1 MLSKKVLYSILIVS
15 LLIFGC
21 SNKQDDVKV
30 TPTMLF
36 EKVNDEKQEDIYALL
51 VSVSSKDI
59 QTDFYF
65 HEFQA
70 YYLDIFESFDAPGEL
85 DLDKDTCTELTE
97 KVKEEQSEQRI
108 STCQYVKYTKEGE
121 EQAKKAKIHLK
132 LYSYEGEL
140 LLEYEGKL
148 FDDFESIKDN

>member
-1 MLSKKVLYSILIVS
+1 MLRKKFSYSILIVS

-21 SNKQDDVKV
+21 SNQQDEVKV
-30 TPTMLF
+30 TPTILF
-36 EKVNDEKQEDIYALL
+36 EKVNDKKQEDIYALL

-59 QTDFYF
+59 QTDFDF

-70 YYLDIFESFDAPGEL
+70 YYLDIFESFDTPGEL
-85 DLDKDTCTELTE
+85 DLDKDMCTELTE
-97 KVKEEQSEQRI
+97 KVKEEKVGQRI

-132 LYSYEGEL
+132 LYSYEDEL

-148 FDDFESIKDN
+148 FDDFEFIKDN